1 MDLALFKAR
10 YPTFTDDTAI
20 TVALS
25 DAEVLLQSYQIKPS
39 QYDLAMT
46 YMTAHLLTAD
56 NTDTDITEPQ
66 VKRTKADTVEVEFFQ
81 QGGKDSVNDWLNSTK
96 YGKLLL
102 ALIGKKV
109 GSIGIFVV

>member
-10 YPTFTDDTAI
+10 YPQFIDDVAI

-39 QYDLAMT
+39 QMSLAMA
-46 YMTAHLLTAD
+46 YMTAHLLTVD
-56 NTDTDITEPQ
+56 TTTDTTEPQ
-66 VKRTKADTVEVEFFQ
+66 VKRTKADTVEVEFFA
-81 QGGKDSVNDWLNSTK
+81 QGGSDSTTDWLNSTK

-102 ALIGKKV
+102 ALIGRKSTGV
-109 GSIGIFVV
+109 GIFVV

>member
-10 YPTFTDDTAI
+10 YPQFVDDVAI

-39 QYDLAMT
+39 QYDLAMAF
-46 YMTAHLLTAD
+46 MTAHLLTVD
-56 NTDTDITEPQ
+56 TTTDTTEPQ
-66 VKRTKADTVEVEFFQ
+66 VKRTKADTVEVEFFA
-81 QGGKDSVNDWLNSTK
+81 QGGSDSTTDWLNSTK

-102 ALIGKKV
+102 ALIGRKSTGV
-109 GSIGIFVV
+109 GIFVV

>member
-10 YPTFTDDTAI
+10 YPQFVDDVAI

-39 QYDLAMT
+39 QYDLAMAF
-46 YMTAHLLTAD
+46 MTAHILTVD
-56 NTDTDITEPQ
+56 ETDTDTTEPQ
-66 VKRTKADTVEVEFFQ
+66 VKRTKADTVEVEFFE
-81 QGGKDSVNDWLNSTK
+81 QGGSDSVSDWLNSTK

-102 ALIGKKV
+102 ALIGRKV
-109 GSIGIFVV
+109 GGIGIFVV

>member
-10 YPTFTDDTAI
+10 YPQFVDDVAI

-39 QYDLAMT
+39 QYDLAMAF
-46 YMTAHLLTAD
+46 MTAHLLT
-56 NTDTDITEPQ
+56 TDTTTGTTEPQ
-66 VKRTKADTVEVEFFQ
+66 VKRTKADTVEVEFFA
-81 QGGKDSVNDWLNSTK
+81 QGGSDSTTDWLNSTK

-102 ALIGKKV
+102 ALIGRKSTGV
-109 GSIGIFVV
+109 GIFVV

>member
-10 YPTFTDDTAI
+10 YPQFVDDVAI

-39 QYDLAMT
+39 QYSLAMAF
-46 YMTAHLLTAD
+46 MTAHLLTVD
-56 NTDTDITEPQ
+56 TTTDTTEPQ
-66 VKRTKADTVEVEFFQ
+66 VKRAKADTVEVEFFA
-81 QGGKDSVNDWLNSTK
+81 QGGSDSTTDWLNSTK

-102 ALIGKKV
+102 ALIGRKSTGV
-109 GSIGIFVV
+109 GIFVV

>member
-10 YPTFTDDTAI
+10 YPQFSDDVAI

-39 QYDLAMT
+39 QYDLAMAF
-46 YMTAHLLTAD
+46 MTAHLLTVD
-56 NTDTDITEPQ
+56 ETSEDTTEPQ
-66 VKRTKADTVEVEFFQ
+66 VKRVKAEVEVEFFT
-81 QGGKDSVNDWLNSTK
+81 QGGSDSVNDWLNSTK

-102 ALIGKKV
+102 ALIGRKSTGV
-109 GSIGIFVV
+109 GIFVV

>member
-10 YPTFTDDTAI
+10 YPQFVDDVAI

-39 QYDLAMT
+39 QYDLAMA
-46 YMTAHLLTAD
+46 YMTAHLLTVD
-56 NTDTDITEPQ
+56 NTAEDITEPQ
-66 VKRTKADTVEVEFFQ
+66 VKRTKADTVEVEFFE

-102 ALIGKKV
+102 ALIGRKSTGV
-109 GSIGIFVV
+109 GIFVV

>member
-10 YPTFTDDTAI
+10 YPQFVDDVAI

-25 DAEVLLQSYQIKPS
+25 DADVLLQSYQIKPS
-39 QYDLAMT
+39 QYSLAMAF
-46 YMTAHLLTAD
+46 MTAHLLT
-56 NTDTDITEPQ
+56 TDTAADTTEPQ

-81 QGGKDSVNDWLNSTK
+81 QGGSDSTTDWLNSTK

-102 ALIGKKV
+102 ALIGRKSTGV
-109 GSIGIFVV
+109 GIFVV